1 MQKYIIAGID
11 TEIGKTVVSA
21 IVTEA
26 LQADYWK
33 PIQSG
38 DLHHTDTDKVK
49 ALVSNNQSKFHPEAY
64 RLHTPMS
71 PHAAAA
77 IDGVTIEA
85 RQLQLP
91 STDNHLVVEL
101 AGGLMVPLTKDFL
114 NIHLI
119 KQWNIPVIL
128 VSKFYLGSINH
139 TLLSID
145 MLKAHGIP
153 IKGILFN
160 GETNPTSKEAIMHYS
175 QVPCLGEIPWVENEI
190 SKEKVKAM
198 TQLITLSTL

>member
-1 MQKYIIAGID
+1 MKKYIIAGID
-11 TEIGKTVVSA
+11 TEIGKTVISA

-33 PIQSG
+33 PVQSG
-38 DLHHTDTDKVK
+38 ELEHTDTDKVR
-49 ALVSNNQSKFHPEAY
+49 ALVSNSISAFHPEGY

-85 RQLQLP
+85 EKLALP
-91 STDNHLVVEL
+91 PTDNNLVVEL
-101 AGGLMVPLTKDFL
+101 AGGLMVPLTHDFL

-128 VSKFYLGSINH
+128 ISKYYLGSINH
-139 TLLSID
+139 TLLSVEI
-145 MLKAHGIP
+145 LKAHGVAIA
-153 IKGILFN
+153 GIIFN
-160 GETNPTSKEAIMHYS
+160 GETNATSKEAILHYS
-175 QVPCLGEIPWVENEI
+175 QLPCLGEIPWIEGELTSGTI
-190 SKEKVKAM
+190 KSMAD
-198 TQLITLSTL
+198 LIKI